1 MAVPML
7 DRALYYFTITAWCV
21 FGIWVCYV
29 FWRQTRTRGLWTAFK
44 NLLRMRR
51 LLMFLAML
59 LLVTLVNAATV
70 FIYPQNVGVVVSMIT
85 RGGIRPEPL
94 HGGLN
99 WIAPIVETVVPYPI
113 SIQTYTMT
121 WRPADGNHQGDDSI
135 RCRTTDGQEVII
147 DCSFMFAVNPNK
159 VVKLHID
166 WQNRYVEDLVRPMV
180 RGVIRDYVAKYTV
193 DEVNSS
199 SRRIMGLELSGQLRR
214 ISNRVGLLMKNFI
227 LRNITF
233 SEDYSHA
240 VELKQVALEKQTQ
253 RHHEARQIMN
263 LAEGNS
269 RQIRILAQAKADA
282 IRFMAEARAQA
293 KIIKAQ
299 ARQKALQLISNALQT
314 NRDLLTFQYIDNLPP
329 ELDVMLLPDKTSV
342 ILPLPKTT
350 DKQAS
355 YGALSN
361 QKAPSATTT
370 KALRQPVGGE
380 ASGPGLE
387 ALKQALPGSV
397 PGRNLPFEAAPG
409 VAQIPA
415 PEQKR

>member
-1 MAVPML
+1 ML
-7 DRALYYFTITAWCV
+7 DRALYYFTIIAWIV
-21 FGIWVCYV
+21 FGVWICYI
-29 FWRQTRTRGLWTAFK
+29 FWRQTRFRGFWTAIK

-51 LLMFLAML
+51 LLVYLAML
-59 LLVTLVNAATV
+59 LLITVVNAATV
-70 FIYPQNVGVVVSMIT
+70 FIYPQYVGVVVSMLS

-94 HGGLN
+94 PGGLN
-99 WIAPIVETVVPYPI
+99 WIVPVVETVVPYPI

-147 DCSFMFAVNPNK
+147 DCSFMFAVNPDR

-166 WQNRYVEDLVRPMV
+166 WQNRYIEDLVRPMV

-214 ISNRVGLLMKNFI
+214 ISNKVGLLMKNFI

-253 RHHEARQIMN
+253 RQHEARQVMN

-269 RQIRILAQAKADA
+269 RHIRILAQAKADA
-282 IRFMAEARAQA
+282 IRYKAEARAQA
-293 KIIKAQ
+293 TIIKAQ

-314 NRDLLTFQYIDNLPP
+314 NKDLLTFQYIDSLSQ
-329 ELDVMLLPDKTSV
+329 ELNVMLLPDKTSV
-342 ILPLPKTT
+342 ILPLPKNDTN
-350 DKQAS
+350 QS
-355 YGALSN
+355 PYGALSG
-361 QKAPSATTT
+361 QKNASDVIKSPDNNTA
-370 KALRQPVGGE
+370 GGE
-380 ASGPGLE
+380 NAQPGLD
-387 ALKQALPGSV
+387 ALKQALPDSSTGLK
-397 PGRNLPFEAAPG
+397 LPYEAAPG
-409 VAQIPA
+409 VAQIPSS
-415 PEQKR
+415 EQTR

>member
-1 MAVPML
+1 ML
-7 DRALYYFTITAWCV
+7 DRALYYFTIIAWCV
-21 FGIWVCYV
+21 FGIWIGYI
-29 FWRQTRTRGLWTAFK
+29 FWRQTRSRGLWTALK

-51 LLMFLAML
+51 MLLYLAML
-59 LLVTLVNAATV
+59 LLVTFVNLATV
-70 FIYPQNVGVVVSMIT
+70 FIYPQYVGVVVSMIT
-85 RGGIRPEPL
+85 PGGIRPEPL
-94 HGGLN
+94 QGGLN
-99 WIAPIVETVVPYPI
+99 WIVPVVEHVVPYPI
-113 SIQTYTMT
+113 SVQTYTMT

-166 WQNRYVEDLVRPMV
+166 WQNRYLEDLVRPMV

-214 ISNRVGLLMKNFI
+214 ISSRVGLLMKNFI

-253 RHHEARQIMN
+253 RHHEARQVMN

-282 IRFMAEARAQA
+282 IRYKAEAQAQA
-293 KIIKAQ
+293 TIIRAQ
-299 ARQKALQLISNALQT
+299 ARQKALQLISNALQA
-314 NRDLLTFQYIDNLPP
+314 NKDLLTFQYIDNLPKD
-329 ELDVMLLPDKTSV
+329 LNVMLLPDKTSV
-342 ILPLPKTT
+342 ILPLPK
-350 DKQAS
+350 DADQKS
-355 YGALSN
+355 PYGALSGMDT
-361 QKAPSATTT
+361 PSSNNSAGTF
-370 KALRQPVGGE
+370 PDN
-380 ASGPGLE
+380 GLD
-387 ALKQALPGSV
+387 ALKELAPPPDPAGNLNHEPLPTAK
-397 PGRNLPFEAAPG
+397 PLTAP
-409 VAQIPA
+409 AR
-415 PEQKR
+415 KR